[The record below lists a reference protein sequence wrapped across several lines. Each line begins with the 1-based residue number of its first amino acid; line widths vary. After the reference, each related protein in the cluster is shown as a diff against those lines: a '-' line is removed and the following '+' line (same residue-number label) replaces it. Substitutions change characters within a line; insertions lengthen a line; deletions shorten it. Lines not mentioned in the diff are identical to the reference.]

1 MKDFEIKQLQDYLN
15 KKFETTH
22 FNLKTRKSIDDSCEV
37 YLDNE
42 FLGLIYF
49 EKDDGETAYQFHMTI
64 LSEDLLD
71 S

>member
-37 YLDNE
+37 YWDIQ
-42 FLGLIYF
+42 LGGI
-49 EKDDGETAYQFHMTI
+49 DGIMAVIDE
-64 LSEDLLD
+64 E
-71 S
+71 